1 MIPSNAGQMTAPWLT
16 QVLRHAR
23 AIQTSTVVG
32 VEHAPIGVGVG
43 IMGELTKVTLA
54 YDHAEPGAPQSVV
67 VKLTSPF
74 EANRAQGIALGVYEA
89 EVRFYNE
96 LAGRTAVGV
105 PTCYLAELD
114 PATKDFVIVLED
126 LSALLAV
133 DQLIGLSPAQA
144 EAATD
149 ALADLHSGFWQQV
162 NDIDWVAS
170 VVHERIKMFAGAW
183 PDLWASFSQRFADWL
198 PDGAIA
204 AGQQIRDHYW
214 DLMCTL
220 GDRPWTLIHQDFRCD
235 NLFFGAATGDPAVVV
250 IDWQSIGR
258 GPGSYDL
265 AYLLAGSLTI
275 DDRRDGEERLVRR
288 YHQRLVDGGVS
299 GYSFDELWADYR
311 LSHMV
316 NVSVPV
322 LTGGTMDLA
331 NERGRRLI
339 GTLGQ
344 RHFAAVLDLQS
355 VDLIG

>member
-1 MIPSNAGQMTAPWLT
+1 MIPSNAAEMTAPWMT
-16 QVLRHAR
+16 EILRNAHA
-23 AIQTSTVVG
+23 IETSSVVA
-32 VEHAPIGVGVG
+32 VEHTPIGVGVG
-43 IMGELTKVTLA
+43 IMGELTRVALT
-54 YDHAEPGAPQSVV
+54 YDHAEPAAPSAVV

-74 EANRAQGIALGVYEA
+74 EANRQQGIALGVYEA

-114 PATKDFVIVLED
+114 ESTKDFVIVLDD
-126 LSALLAV
+126 LSELLAV
-133 DQLIGLSPAQA
+133 DQLVGLNMAQA

-149 ALADLHSGFWQQV
+149 ALADLHSGFWKQV
-162 NDIDWVAS
+162 DEIDWVAS
-170 VVHERIKMFAGAW
+170 VVHERIKMFSAAW
-183 PDLWASFSQRFADWL
+183 PDLWASFSQRFAEWL
-198 PDGAIA
+198 PEGAVS
-204 AGQQIRDHYW
+204 AGEQIRDHYW
-214 DLMCTL
+214 DLMCAL

-235 NLFFGAATGDPAVVV
+235 NLFFGATPDDPAVVV

-265 AYLLAGSLTI
+265 AYLLAGSMTI

-288 YHQRLVDGGVS
+288 YHHRLVDRGVS
-299 GYSFDELWADYR
+299 DYSFDALWADYR

-331 NERGRRLI
+331 NERGRQLI
-339 GTLGQ
+339 GTLGR